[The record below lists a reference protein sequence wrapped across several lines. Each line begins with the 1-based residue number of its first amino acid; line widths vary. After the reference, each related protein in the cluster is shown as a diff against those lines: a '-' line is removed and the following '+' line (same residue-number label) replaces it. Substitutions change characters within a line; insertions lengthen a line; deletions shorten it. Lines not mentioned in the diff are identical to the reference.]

1 MPAFRDFLET
11 LPSDTRETLRTVW
24 ETLSPGDRDALQNM
38 FVSFP
43 SDANLLRMLI
53 NMSITEFKM
62 AFGRKQRIAIL
73 GPANVGKSTLYN
85 RMIQSKTDRAS
96 VSPIPG
102 TTRANQQAD
111 AGLFA
116 VVDTPGADAI
126 GEVGEQE
133 HEIAFSA
140 AHEADFLVIVFDAIQ
155 GIKRGELDL
164 FQDLKALGK
173 PYIIVFNKIDLVRRD
188 TNAVIERAAANLS
201 IKPEQIIPVSAK
213 EDRNLEKVLLAI
225 AATEPQMIAALG
237 KSLPAYRWQLA
248 WRAIVSAASV
258 SAAIALT
265 PLPFVDFAPL
275 IVTQAVMVLGI
286 ARIYNYK
293 ITLSR
298 ARELVMT
305 FGLGML
311 GRTLF
316 QELSKFGGVPGW
328 LLSAA
333 IASSTTIAMGYAAAT
348 WFERGERVSGESL
361 KAITKQ
367 ISATLITSLRG
378 IGKKRPDKQSL
389 QQQIEQ
395 TLANSPLSTDPEKI
409 TELAREDKPI
419 TVPSAIPEDPSSGEI
434 HNDQPDAN

>member
-1 MPAFRDFLET
+1 MPTFRELIDS
-11 LPSDTRETLRTVW
+11 LPADTRETLRQVW
-24 ETLSPGDRDALQNM
+24 EALPAADREALQS
-38 FVSFP
+38 VVLGFP
-43 SDANLLRMLI
+43 TDANLLRLLI
-53 NMSITEFKM
+53 SLSIVEFKT
-62 AFGRKQRIAIL
+62 AFGQKQRIAVL

-85 RMIQSKTDRAS
+85 RLVQSKTDRAT

-102 TTRANQQAD
+102 TTRVNQQAD

-126 GEVGEQE
+126 GEVGERE
-133 HEIAFSA
+133 KAIAFSA
-140 AHEADFLVIVFDAIQ
+140 AKDADFLVIVFDAIQ

-164 FQDLKALGK
+164 FQELKDLGK
-173 PYIIVFNKIDLVRRD
+173 PYLIVLNKIDLVKKE
-188 TNAVIERAAANLS
+188 TQAVIERAAANLS

-213 EDRNLEKVLLAI
+213 DDQNVEKVLLAI

-237 KSLPAYRWQLA
+237 RSLPAYRWQLA
-248 WRAIVSAASV
+248 WRAIASAASV

-275 IVTQAVMVLGI
+275 IITQSMMVLGI

-293 ITLSR
+293 ITLVR
-298 ARELVMT
+298 ARELVLT

-316 QELSKFGGVPGW
+316 TELSKFGGLPGW

-333 IASSTTIAMGYAAAT
+333 VASSTTVGMGYAAAM
-348 WFERGERVSGESL
+348 WFERGERVSGETMKKITQQVSVNLLASL
-361 KAITKQ
+361 K
-367 ISATLITSLRG
+367 S
-378 IGKKRPDKQSL
+378 IGKKRPSKQTL

-395 TLANSPLSTDPEKI
+395 TLEQSPLSSNPEQVAG
-409 TELAREDKPI
+409 LASDSNGNTP
-419 TVPSAIPEDPSSGEI
+419 PSD
-434 HNDQPDAN
+434 